1 MLILVTPDSNLAHFP
16 LCLNHKSQQS
26 PVLFSRPRST
36 CNFCFSRSVHRPSV
50 LYGNVIFGVIDPQV
64 HHNVFFIR
72 LKLEHY
78 SFSLQIL
85 FGTFLCSGVPWNI
98 CEIRAMAKRATLLQF
113 FFFLTAL
120 RRFVQWR
127 DTMTVHTWLIWN
139 CADSFPW
146 EKKNHHLLPIQCLDE
161 QKMNAIIRR
170 VDVRSC
176 FCAHLVWAAENKVYK
191 NDSSQGFQWRRGTY
205 SLLDRVIKYCYDR
218 TEPRD
223 LWKVSRKKE
232 TPSMRSD
239 RQRNS
244 ADLRPKDCRGVK

>member
-85 FGTFLCSGVPWNI
+85 FGTFLCSGVAWNI
-98 CEIRAMAKRATLLQF
+98 CEIRAMAKRATLLQ

-146 EKKNHHLLPIQCLDE
+146 EKK
-161 QKMNAIIRR
+161 III
-170 VDVRSC
+170 C
-176 FCAHLVWAAENKVYK
+176 FQ
-191 NDSSQGFQWRRGTY
+191 SSAWM
-205 SLLDRVIKYCYDR
+205 
-218 TEPRD
+218 
-223 LWKVSRKKE
+223 SRKWMLLSGEWMCVPVSVLIWCERLKTKFTKTIHPRVFNDAVE
-232 TPSMRSD
+232 HIHY
-239 RQRNS
+239 
-244 ADLRPKDCRGVK
+244 

>member
-113 FFFLTAL
+113 FFSYSSKK
-120 RRFVQWR
+120 VCP
-127 DTMTVHTWLIWN
+127 MTRHY
-139 CADSFPW
+139 DS
-146 EKKNHHLLPIQCLDE
+146 
-161 QKMNAIIRR
+161 
-170 VDVRSC
+170 
-176 FCAHLVWAAENKVYK
+176 AHLADLKLCRFLSLGK
-191 NDSSQGFQWRRGTY
+191 KKIIICFQSSAWM
-205 SLLDRVIKYCYDR
+205 
-218 TEPRD
+218 
-223 LWKVSRKKE
+223 SRK
-232 TPSMRSD
+232 
-239 RQRNS
+239 
-244 ADLRPKDCRGVK
+244 

>member
-50 LYGNVIFGVIDPQV
+50 LYGNVIFGVIDPRV

-113 FFFLTAL
+113 FFSYSSKKVCPMTRHYDSAHLADLKLCRFLSLGKKKSSSASNPVL
-120 RRFVQWR
+120 GWAENECYYQESGCAFLFLCSSGVRGWKQSLQKRFIPGFS
-127 DTMTVHTWLIWN
+127 MTPWN
-139 CADSFPW
+139 IFT
-146 EKKNHHLLPIQCLDE
+146 I
-161 QKMNAIIRR
+161 
-170 VDVRSC
+170 RSC
-176 FCAHLVWAAENKVYK
+176 YQVLLRQNWAKGPLEGV
-191 NDSSQGFQWRRGTY
+191 
-205 SLLDRVIKYCYDR
+205 
-218 TEPRD
+218 
-223 LWKVSRKKE
+223 KKK
-232 TPSMRSD
+232 
-239 RQRNS
+239 RNS
-244 ADLRPKDCRGVK
+244 INEKW

>member
-85 FGTFLCSGVPWNI
+85 FGTFLCSGVAWNI

-113 FFFLTAL
+113 FFSYSSKKVCPMTRHYDSAHLADLKLCRFLSL
-120 RRFVQWR
+120 G
-127 DTMTVHTWLIWN
+127 
-139 CADSFPW
+139 
-146 EKKNHHLLPIQCLDE
+146 KKNHHLLPIQRLDE